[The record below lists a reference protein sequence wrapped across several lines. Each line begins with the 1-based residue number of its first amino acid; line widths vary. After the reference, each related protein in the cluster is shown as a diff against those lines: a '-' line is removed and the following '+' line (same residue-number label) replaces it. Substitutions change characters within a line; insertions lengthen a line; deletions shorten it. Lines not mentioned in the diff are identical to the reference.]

1 MGQKN
6 NVICSYLSDAAVFA
20 DFINGS
26 IHSGEKVV
34 SPDRLSDRE
43 TVSYSKEAPFPGKQ
57 QPKKPAY
64 IERRRDSL
72 KAVLGD
78 SHYIVIGIEAQN
90 KVDHAMPVR
99 CMEYDVTEY
108 KRQLTELK
116 NNRKEKLPGEEFFS
130 GMAKDEKLNPVTTI
144 VFYHGE
150 NPYDG
155 CTNLHDMLELDKE
168 NQTFKRL
175 VSDYHMNLIRVEDLD
190 ETLFETGMQELV
202 GFLKRQGDKKELM
215 DYIEKNRERIED
227 MDEETFD
234 AVTVLMSIPKKFIKK
249 KEKTEGDSG
258 MCTAMKEWLAD
269 ERNAGIMEGE
279 KRGEAKGEIRGKKIG
294 EKIGIKKGEKR
305 FASLTA
311 ALMDSERLEDL
322 GRAVS
327 DETFRDS
334 LYREFAL

>member
-26 IHSGEKVV
+26 IHNGEKVV
-34 SPDRLSDRE
+34 SPDRFSDRE
-43 TVSYSKEAPFPGKQ
+43 TVTCQKERTGHLPTR
-57 QPKKPAY
+57 KPQY
-64 IERRRDSL
+64 VERRRDVL
-72 KAVLGD
+72 KAVLHD
-78 SHYIVIGIEAQN
+78 DCYIVIGIEAQN
-90 KVDHAMPVR
+90 RVDYAMPVR

-108 KRQLTELK
+108 KRQLRERK
-116 NNRKEKLPGEEFFS
+116 NNRNRKPSGDGFLS
-130 GMAKDEKLNPVTTI
+130 GMEKGEKLNPVTTI

-150 NPYDG
+150 EPYDG
-155 CTNLHDMLELDKE
+155 CTDLHDMLELDKE
-168 NQTFKRL
+168 NKTYKRL
-175 VSDYHMNLIRVEDLD
+175 VADYHMNLIRAEDLD

-215 DYIEKNRERIED
+215 DYIEKNRERIEN

-234 AVTVLMSIPKKFIKK
+234 AVTILMSIPKKFIKR

>member
-26 IHSGEKVV
+26 IHNGEKVV
-34 SPDRLSDRE
+34 SPDRLVDRE
-43 TVSYSKEAPFPGKQ
+43 TVSYSKEAPFSGKQ
-57 QPKKPAY
+57 PPKKPAY

-90 KVDHAMPVR
+90 KVDHVMPVR

-108 KRQLTELK
+108 KRQLRERK
-116 NNRKEKLPGEEFFS
+116 NNRNRKPSGDGFLS
-130 GMAKDEKLNPVTTI
+130 GMEKGEKLNPVTTI

-150 NPYDG
+150 EPYDG
-155 CTNLHDMLELDKE
+155 CTDLHDMLELDKE
-168 NQTFKRL
+168 NKTYKRL
-175 VSDYHMNLIRVEDLD
+175 VSDYHMNLIRAEDLD

-215 DYIEKNRERIED
+215 DYIEKNRERIEN

-234 AVTVLMSIPKKFIKK
+234 AVTILMSIPKKFIKR

-269 ERNAGIMEGE
+269 ERNAGKQEGIEEGE
-279 KRGEAKGEIRGKKIG
+279 N
-294 EKIGIKKGEKR
+294 R

-311 ALMDSERLEDL
+311 ALLALKRLDDL
-322 GRAVS
+322 NRAVS
-327 DETFRDS
+327 DEGFRSS

>member
-26 IHSGEKVV
+26 IHNGEKVV
-34 SPDRLSDRE
+34 SPDRLVDRE
-43 TVSYSKEAPFPGKQ
+43 TVSYSKEAPFSGKQ
-57 QPKKPAY
+57 PPKKPAY

-90 KVDHAMPVR
+90 KVDHVMPVR

-108 KRQLTELK
+108 KRQLRERK
-116 NNRKEKLPGEEFFS
+116 NNRNRKPSGDGFLS
-130 GMAKDEKLNPVTTI
+130 GMEKGEKLNPVTTI

-150 NPYDG
+150 EPYDG
-155 CTNLHDMLELDKE
+155 CTDLHDMLELDKE
-168 NQTFKRL
+168 NKTYKRL
-175 VSDYHMNLIRVEDLD
+175 VADYHMNLIRAEDLD
-190 ETLFETGMQELV
+190 ETLFETGMRELV

-234 AVTVLMSIPKKFIKK
+234 AVTILMSIPKKFIKR

-269 ERNAGIMEGE
+269 ERNAGKQEGREEGRKEGE
-279 KRGEAKGEIRGKKIG
+279 KCGEN
-294 EKIGIKKGEKR
+294 R

-311 ALMDSERLEDL
+311 ALLALKRLDDL
-322 GRAVS
+322 NRAVS
-327 DETFRDS
+327 DEGFRSS

>member
-26 IHSGEKVV
+26 IHNGEKVV

-57 QPKKPAY
+57 PPKKPAY

-90 KVDHAMPVR
+90 KVDHVMPVR
-99 CMEYDVTEY
+99 CMEYDVAEY
-108 KRQLTELK
+108 KRQLRERK
-116 NNRKEKLPGEEFFS
+116 NNRNRKPSGDGFLS
-130 GMAKDEKLNPVTTI
+130 GMEKGEKLNPVTTI

-150 NPYDG
+150 EPYDG
-155 CTNLHDMLELDKE
+155 CTDLHDMLELDKE
-168 NQTFKRL
+168 NKTYKRL
-175 VSDYHMNLIRVEDLD
+175 VADYHMNLIRAEDLD
-190 ETLFETGMQELV
+190 ETLFETGIRELV

-234 AVTVLMSIPKKFIKK
+234 AVSILMNIMYPIRWTRQ
-249 KEKTEGDSG
+249 EK
-258 MCTAMKEWLAD
+258 
-269 ERNAGIMEGE
+269 GI
-279 KRGEAKGEIRGKKIG
+279 A
-294 EKIGIKKGEKR
+294 
-305 FASLTA
+305 
-311 ALMDSERLEDL
+311 
-322 GRAVS
+322 
-327 DETFRDS
+327 
-334 LYREFAL
+334 

>member
-26 IHSGEKVV
+26 IHNGEKVV
-34 SPDRLSDRE
+34 SPDRLVDRE
-43 TVSYSKEAPFPGKQ
+43 TVSYSKEAPFSGKQ
-57 QPKKPAY
+57 PPKKPAY

-108 KRQLTELK
+108 KRQLRERK
-116 NNRKEKLPGEEFFS
+116 NNRNRKPSGDGFLS
-130 GMAKDEKLNPVTTI
+130 GMEKGEKLNPVTTI

-150 NPYDG
+150 EPYDG
-155 CTNLHDMLELDKE
+155 CTDLHDMLELDKE
-168 NQTFKRL
+168 NKTYKRL
-175 VSDYHMNLIRVEDLD
+175 VADYHMNLIRAEDLD

-227 MDEETFD
+227 IDEETFD
-234 AVTVLMSIPKKFIKK
+234 VVSVLMNIPNKFIKK

-269 ERNAGIMEGE
+269 ERNAGKQEGIEEGE
-279 KRGEAKGEIRGKKIG
+279 N
-294 EKIGIKKGEKR
+294 R

-311 ALMDSERLEDL
+311 ALLALKRLDDL
-322 GRAVS
+322 NRAVS
-327 DETFRDS
+327 DEGFRSS

>member
-26 IHSGEKVV
+26 IHNGEKVV
-34 SPDRLSDRE
+34 SPDRLVDRE
-43 TVSYSKEAPFPGKQ
+43 TVSYSKEAPFSGKQ
-57 QPKKPAY
+57 PPKKPAY

-90 KVDHAMPVR
+90 KVDHVMPVR

-108 KRQLTELK
+108 KRQLRERK
-116 NNRKEKLPGEEFFS
+116 NNRNRKPSGDGFLS
-130 GMAKDEKLNPVTTI
+130 GMEKGEKLNPVTTI

-150 NPYDG
+150 EPYDG
-155 CTNLHDMLELDKE
+155 CTDLHDMLELDKE
-168 NQTFKRL
+168 NKTYKRL
-175 VSDYHMNLIRVEDLD
+175 VADYHMNLIRVEDLD

-215 DYIEKNRERIED
+215 DYIEKNRERIEN

-234 AVTVLMSIPKKFIKK
+234 AVTILMSIPKKFIKR

-269 ERNAGIMEGE
+269 ERNAGKQEGIEEGE
-279 KRGEAKGEIRGKKIG
+279 N
-294 EKIGIKKGEKR
+294 R

-311 ALMDSERLEDL
+311 ALLALKRLDDL
-322 GRAVS
+322 NRAVS
-327 DETFRDS
+327 DEGFRSS

>member
-26 IHSGEKVV
+26 IHNGEKVV
-34 SPDRLSDRE
+34 SPDRLVDRE
-43 TVSYSKEAPFPGKQ
+43 TVSYSKEAPFSGKQ
-57 QPKKPAY
+57 PPKKPAY

-90 KVDHAMPVR
+90 KVDHVMPVR

-108 KRQLTELK
+108 KRQLRERK
-116 NNRKEKLPGEEFFS
+116 NNRNRKPSGDGFLS
-130 GMAKDEKLNPVTTI
+130 GMEKGEKLNPVTTI

-150 NPYDG
+150 EPYDG
-155 CTNLHDMLELDKE
+155 CTDLHDMLELDKE
-168 NQTFKRL
+168 NKTYKRL
-175 VSDYHMNLIRVEDLD
+175 VADYHMNLIRAEDLD

-215 DYIEKNRERIED
+215 DYIEKNRERIEN

-234 AVTVLMSIPKKFIKK
+234 AVTILMSIPKKFIKR

-269 ERNAGIMEGE
+269 ERNAGKQEGIEEGE
-279 KRGEAKGEIRGKKIG
+279 N
-294 EKIGIKKGEKR
+294 R

-311 ALMDSERLEDL
+311 ALLALKRLDDL
-322 GRAVS
+322 NRAVS
-327 DETFRDS
+327 DEGFRSS

>member
-6 NVICSYLSDAAVFA
+6 NVICSYLSDAAVFEEI
-20 DFINGS
+20 INGS
-26 IHSGEKVV
+26 IHNGEKVV
-34 SPDRLSDRE
+34 SPDRLVDRE
-43 TVSYSKEAPFPGKQ
+43 TVSYSKEAPFSGKQ
-57 QPKKPAY
+57 PPKKPAY

-90 KVDHAMPVR
+90 KVDHVMPVR

-108 KRQLTELK
+108 KRQLRERK
-116 NNRKEKLPGEEFFS
+116 NNRNRKPSGDGFLS
-130 GMAKDEKLNPVTTI
+130 GMEKGEKLNPVTTI

-150 NPYDG
+150 EPYDG
-155 CTNLHDMLELDKE
+155 CTDLHDMLELDKE
-168 NQTFKRL
+168 NKTYKRL
-175 VSDYHMNLIRVEDLD
+175 VADYHMNLIRVEDLD

-269 ERNAGIMEGE
+269 ERNAGKQEGIEEGE
-279 KRGEAKGEIRGKKIG
+279 N
-294 EKIGIKKGEKR
+294 R

-311 ALMDSERLEDL
+311 ALLALKRLDDL
-322 GRAVS
+322 NRAVS
-327 DETFRDS
+327 DEGFRSS